1 MGDAVLQ
8 TELLTKRYGRRAAV
22 SGLSLAVARGDIYG
36 FLGQNGAGKS
46 TTIRM
51 ALGLVRPTSGS
62 VRLLGHDT
70 WKHPRRAL
78 ARTGA
83 IVEAPAFYENFSGRQ
98 NLRMLAA
105 LSGGARR
112 SRVEAMLDLV
122 NLRERADDPVRA
134 YSHGMR
140 QRLGIAQALL
150 PGPEFVVLDEPTDG
164 LDPQGIR
171 EVRLLIRRLRDE
183 LGLTVMLSSHLL
195 GEVEQICNR
204 VAIID
209 RGRLLFEGTVESLT
223 GGGRKFRVKV
233 DRPDEAFQLL
243 AADPT
248 LSASRNG
255 AEFLYFEADAERVP
269 SVNELLVG
277 RGFRVAE
284 LAPERETLEQVF
296 VRLTAGAVNPEHL
309 NSFQDRA
316 GGANSEGGGN

>member
-51 ALGLVRPTSGS
+51 ALGLVRPTSGR
-62 VRLLGHDT
+62 VLLLGHDT

-98 NLRMLAA
+98 NLKMLAA
-105 LSGGARR
+105 LSGGAGR
-112 SRVEAMLDLV
+112 SRVDAMLDLV
-122 NLRERADDPVRA
+122 GLAERAGNPVRA

-150 PGPEFVVLDEPTDG
+150 PGPDFVILDEPTDG

-209 RGRLLFEGTVESLT
+209 RGRLLYEGTVESLT
-223 GGGRKFRVKV
+223 GGGRTVRVKV

-248 LSASRNG
+248 LAATRDG
-255 AEFLYFEADAERVP
+255 AGVLYFEADEERVP
-269 SVNELLVG
+269 AVNELLVRG
-277 RGFRVAE
+277 GFRVAE

-296 VRLTAGAVNPEHL
+296 VRLTESAADENS

-316 GGANSEGGGN
+316 GRSPSEARP